1 MKSEILRLL
10 KESDDYISGQQMC
23 DRFHVSRTAVWK
35 AIEQLKKEGYE
46 IEAVRNRGYRLL
58 ESPDIMS
65 EAEIRSLMD
74 TEWAGKNIVY
84 FDEIDS
90 TNNRAKEL
98 GEKDGAHGTLFVAD
112 RQVAGKGRRGRVWE
126 SPKGISIYMTILLR
140 PDLIPTKAPML
151 TLVMAQSVA
160 EGIREVTGMET
171 GIKWPNDIVM
181 NGKKVCG
188 ILTEMSAQLDYINH
202 VVIGIGINVQNE
214 SFPKEIEQVATSIL
228 METGQ
233 HVNRA
238 ELIEAVLEQF
248 ERYYEIFLETEDL
261 SGLVKEYNAHLINMQ
276 KQVRVL
282 DPKEPYEAKAMGIT
296 PHGELI
302 VDTWEGRKLVSSGE
316 VSVRGVYG
324 YV

>member
-10 KESDDYISGQQMC
+10 KESNDYISGQQLC

-58 ESPDIMS
+58 DSPDIMS
-65 EAEIRSLMD
+65 ETEIKSLME
-74 TEWAGKNIVY
+74 TEWAGKEVLY

-98 GEKDGAHGTLFVAD
+98 GEKDGTHGTLLVAD

-140 PDLIPTKAPML
+140 PQLIPTKAPML

-160 EGIREVTGMET
+160 EGIRDVTGMEV

-181 NGKKVCG
+181 NKKKVCG
-188 ILTEMSAQLDYINH
+188 ILTEMSTEIDYINY
-202 VVIGIGINVQNE
+202 VVIGVGINVNQK
-214 SFPKEIEQVATSIL
+214 SFDEELKDKAEYQAPIL
-228 METGQ
+228 
-233 HVNRA
+233 R
-238 ELIEAVLEQF
+238 
-248 ERYYEIFLETEDL
+248 
-261 SGLVKEYNAHLINMQ
+261 
-276 KQVRVL
+276 
-282 DPKEPYEAKAMGIT
+282 
-296 PHGELI
+296 ELI
-302 VDTWEGRKLVSSGE
+302 VAK
-316 VSVRGVYG
+316 YAAPM
-324 YV
+324 